1 MSMKVEIDD
10 DAIDEIME
18 TKLLETYKNLTRDIK
33 TNSWGDINTEQFIEV
48 VKGLELVGPWFVY
61 NWDKK
66 KKAKK

>member
-1 MSMKVEIDD
+1 MKVEIDD

-33 TNSWGDINTEQFIEV
+33 TNSWGDENTEQFIEV